1 MGERTILHSDINAC
15 YASIEL
21 LHRPEL
27 RGRPVAVGG
36 NPLSAAYYNGISD
49 MPGDALA
56 ARGDSLG
63 DPQARHGIVLT
74 ADYVAKRRGV
84 KTGMALWQAKQVCP
98 DITFVPPRMDLYLR
112 FSKMA
117 HEIYSEYTDRQEP
130 YGIDE
135 SWLDVTDSATIKG
148 DGLRIATEISRR
160 MKAELGITVSI
171 GVSFNKIFA
180 KLGSD
185 YKKPDAITTMYADE
199 FQSKAWSLPVG
210 DLLYVGRSTERKLR
224 SIGITTI
231 GELARCEECILRAK
245 FGKMGSILWAFAN
258 GFDDSPVRI
267 ENTAASIKSVGNSTT
282 SPRDL
287 ETDEDVKIVL
297 YVLAESVAARLR
309 ENGFRCRTVEIWL
322 RDKDLVSFTR
332 QRKVDNATNITKE
345 IAEAGYALYKANY
358 KLPADQSEKD
368 SSDGSLFQKPLRS
381 IGIRGADLVNDNYWE
396 QLDLFS
402 DPMLREK
409 QKKMDAAVDS
419 IRGRFGFYSIRRGLM
434 FGDTVLS
441 AVNAKEDHTVHPH
454 GYFTP

>member
-1 MGERTILHSDINAC
+1 M
-15 YASIEL
+15 
-21 LHRPEL
+21 
-27 RGRPVAVGG
+27 AVG
-36 NPLSAAYYNGISD
+36 
-49 MPGDALA
+49 
-56 ARGDSLG
+56 G

-117 HEIYSEYTDRQEP
+117 HEIYAEYTDRQEP

-231 GELARCEECILRAK
+231 GELARCEERILRAK

-267 ENTAASIKSVGNSTT
+267 ENTAAPIKSVGNSTT

-358 KLPADQSEKD
+358 KLPADQSEKA

-419 IRGRFGFYSIRRGLM
+419 IRGRFGLFSIRRGLM

>member
-1 MGERTILHSDINAC
+1 MITPLKNVMGERTILHSDINSC

-36 NPLSAAYYNGISD
+36 NPE
-49 MPGDALA
+49 
-56 ARGDSLG
+56 
-63 DPQARHGIVLT
+63 ARHGIVLT
-74 ADYVAKRRGV
+74 ADYVAKHRGV

-98 DITFVPPRMDLYLR
+98 DITFVPPRMNLYLR

-231 GELARCEECILRAK
+231 GELARCEEGILRAK

-267 ENTAASIKSVGNSTT
+267 ENTAAPIKSVGNSTT

-309 ENGFRCRTVEIWL
+309 ENGFRSRTVEIWL

-332 QRKVDNATNITKE
+332 QKKVDNATNITKE

-358 KLPADQSEKD
+358 KLPADQREKAA
-368 SSDGSLFQKPLRS
+368 SDGSLFQKPLRS

-419 IRGRFGFYSIRRGLM
+419 IRGRFGFYSICRGM
-434 FGDTVLS
+434 ETCIGTPGKRTCKGDFPFLYEYKV
-441 AVNAKEDHTVHPH
+441 VNVILYE
-454 GYFTP
+454 